1 MDIGVLEKNAS
12 LGSLNQG
19 AGSTSWQNLLR
30 GATGF
35 FWCLKVCLK
44 KSQALITL
52 SVVLSWLFVASQKTL
67 LSVIQWTQVSLANN
81 RLSLQS
87 LCAR

>member
-19 AGSTSWQNLLR
+19 AGSASWQNLLR
-30 GATGF
+30 GASGF
-35 FWCLKVCLK
+35 FWCLK

-52 SVVLSWLFVASQKTL
+52 SVVLSWLFVASQKPL
-67 LSVIQWTQVSLANN
+67 LSVIQWTQISLANN
-81 RLSLQS
+81 RLRLQS
-87 LCAR
+87 LRA